1 MGVTASPPR
10 SPSPGISQERGKGGE
25 EGKDLNQ
32 MKRTLLRSKIHR
44 ATVTGAD
51 ADYEGSITIDSALMK
66 AAGLAEYELVH
77 IADVTNGV
85 RLETYV
91 MTGPAGTGVIC
102 MNGAAARVIG
112 VGDKIIIMAYGQVE
126 EPLPADWKPEI
137 ILVDEN
143 NKVRE
148 VRHAAVH

>member
-1 MGVTASPPR
+1 
-10 SPSPGISQERGKGGE
+10 
-25 EGKDLNQ
+25 

-51 ADYEGSITIDSALMK
+51 ADYEGSITIDLDLMR

-77 IADVTNGV
+77 IADITNGA

-91 MTGPAGTGVIC
+91 MTGPAGSGVIR
-102 MNGAAARVIG
+102 MNGAAARVVN
-112 VGDKIIIMAYGQVE
+112 VGDKIIIMAYGQAE
-126 EPLPADWKPEI
+126 EPLPAAWKPGI
-137 ILVDEN
+137 VLVDEKN
-143 NKVRE
+143 RIRE

>member
-1 MGVTASPPR
+1 
-10 SPSPGISQERGKGGE
+10 
-25 EGKDLNQ
+25 

-51 ADYEGSITIDSALMK
+51 ADYEGSITIDLDLMQ

-77 IADVTNGV
+77 IADITNGA

-91 MTGPAGTGVIC
+91 MTGPAGSGVIC
-102 MNGAAARVIG
+102 MNGAAARVVN
-112 VGDKIIIMAYGQVE
+112 VGDKIIIMAYGQAE
-126 EPLPADWKPEI
+126 EPLPAAWKPGI
-137 ILVDEN
+137 VLVDEKN
-143 NKVRE
+143 RIRE

>member
-1 MGVTASPPR
+1 
-10 SPSPGISQERGKGGE
+10 
-25 EGKDLNQ
+25 
-32 MKRTLLRSKIHR
+32 
-44 ATVTGAD
+44 
-51 ADYEGSITIDSALMK
+51 
-66 AAGLAEYELVH
+66 
-77 IADVTNGV
+77 
-85 RLETYV
+85 
-91 MTGPAGTGVIC
+91 
-102 MNGAAARVIG
+102 VIG

>member
-1 MGVTASPPR
+1 MLGE
-10 SPSPGISQERGKGGE
+10 GERGDEGEKKGSSE
-25 EGKDLNQ
+25 N

-44 ATVTGAD
+44 ATVTD
-51 ADYEGSITIDSALMK
+51 ANVDYEGSITIDSDLMR

-77 IADVTNGV
+77 VADVTSGA

-91 MTGPAGTGVIC
+91 MAGKAGTGVIR
-102 MNGAAARVIG
+102 MNGAAARVVN

-137 ILVDEN
+137 VLVDEK
-143 NKVRE
+143 NKSRE
-148 VRHAAVH
+148 VRHAPVH

>member
-1 MGVTASPPR
+1 MGVE
-10 SPSPGISQERGKGGE
+10 GEKKGSSE
-25 EGKDLNQ
+25 N

-44 ATVTGAD
+44 ATVTD
-51 ADYEGSITIDSALMK
+51 ANVDYEGSITIDSDLMQ

-77 IADVTNGV
+77 VADVNSGA

-91 MTGPAGTGVIC
+91 MAGPAGSGVIR
-102 MNGAAARVIG
+102 MNGAAARVVN

-137 ILVDEN
+137 VLVDEN
-143 NKVRE
+143 NKIRE
-148 VRHAAVH
+148 VRHAPVH